1 MISEVDATLVN
12 GVLQP
17 DQALPLPDRVRVHL
31 TIEVIADRRSLA
43 RESWQAIRDRLK
55 DRPLHFGAGHLTRDE
70 MHERGCVDC
79 FAFPRQIPTTATV
92 GLRAR
97 L

>member
-31 TIEVIADRRSLA
+31 TIEVIADRTSLA
-43 RESWQAIRDRLK
+43 RAAWQAIQDRLR
-55 DRPLHFGAGHLTRDE
+55 DRPLHFGAQRLTRDE
-70 MHERGCVDC
+70 MHERD
-79 FAFPRQIPTTATV
+79 
-92 GLRAR
+92 
-97 L
+97 